1 MGKVSATTHQLKE
14 SVFAVIG
21 DDGATNFGIV
31 KGSDDSAILIDSD
44 IRRMDEIDD
53 ALQRTGCKKVRY
65 LLNTHENFD
74 HSSANDY
81 FENLDCPLG
90 RTSASG

>member
-1 MGKVSATTHQLKE
+1 MGKVSATIHQLKE

-44 IRRMDEIDD
+44 IRRMLF
-53 ALQRTGCKKVRY
+53 A
-65 LLNTHENFD
+65 F
-74 HSSANDY
+74 
-81 FENLDCPLG
+81 
-90 RTSASG
+90 